1 MTPTFVPAT
10 FERVMGCTAAE
21 LQGWLPRA
29 LPGAS
34 LAIDAHAGTCRASWA
49 GGTLQLSWE
58 TRAARRIAL
67 LEIPCLAVRFV
78 YSGFTDEARYR
89 VQHRFDLETHRGGG

>member
-10 FERVMGCTAAE
+10 FERLMGCTAAE

-29 LPGAS
+29 LPGAA
-34 LAIDAHAGTCRASWA
+34 LTIDARAGTCTARWA
-49 GGTLQLSWE
+49 EGELQLSWE
-58 TRAARRIAL
+58 PRPSRRIAL
-67 LEIPCLAVRFV
+67 LEIPCLAVRFA

-89 VQHRFDLETHRGGG
+89 AQQQFDLQTHRGGG